1 MSRRTRAPRG
11 EAAPAK
17 PGARDAATINSIKF
31 SELTV
36 GLEVEGEKFPGVAK
50 IKSIEQMKDRTDD
63 NGDRVACLF
72 LKRAVG
78 RMPMD
83 PNYIM
88 SFDKFWLV
96 GAKTQTPQD
105 ARDSEDDDFYVA
117 PEPKRSRVERAKD
130 VENKALQ
137 EAAEAEERSNKRQKQ
152 MEEDAAEE
160 DARTLAPAPPPSPGS
175 GHPEWLNKLEKKH
188 IDVMNVAVLKEASSR
203 LGLSTVGNKETLK
216 KRLMSHLKLGGAASG
231 LSNPSR
237 AILPNPPASPPGTTT
252 GVTVNAGQ
260 EWFPQ
265 AVVNGELSTHEKELL
280 SDKGMNTSSECL
292 LSMEHGELRST
303 YLNVMRRTNTEA
315 TDDQLVA
322 DAHGLDRDQMISPLE
337 LLVREGRLTLHVDR
351 DDGKLK
357 LGLYHLST
365 ADLHA
370 AEARAEA
377 LASRGLVK
385 VRLVSAAL

>member
-1 MSRRTRAPRG
+1 MSRRTRAPRR

-36 GLEVEGEKFPGVAK
+36 GLEVEGDKFAGVAK

-63 NGDRVACLF
+63 NGDQVAVLR
-72 LKRAVG
+72 LRRPVG

-83 PNYIM
+83 PYYIM
-88 SFDKFWLV
+88 PYDKFWLV

-105 ARDSEDDDFYVA
+105 ARDSDDDFYVPPA
-117 PEPKRSRVERAKD
+117 AKRSRAERAKD

-137 EAAEAEERSNKRQKQ
+137 EAAEAEERSNKRQRE
-152 MEEDAAEE
+152 MEEDAKEE
-160 DARTLAPAPPPSPGS
+160 DARTEAPAPAPSPGS
-175 GHPEWLNKLEKKH
+175 RPAEWLNDATKEH
-188 IDVMNVAVLKEASSR
+188 IDVMNVAELKAASSE
-203 LGLSTVGNKETLK
+203 LGLSTVGLKDALK

-231 LSNPSR
+231 YSNPSR
-237 AILPNPPASPPGTTT
+237 ASLPNPPASPPGTTT

-265 AVVNGELSTHEKELL
+265 QVVEGGELSTQEKELL
-280 SDKGMNTSSECL
+280 TDEGMNTSSACL
-292 LSMEHGELRST
+292 LRMEPGELRST
-303 YLNVMRRTNTEA
+303 YLNVMRCTNKEA
-315 TDDQLVA
+315 TDDELVA
-322 DAHGLDRDQMISPLE
+322 EVDAMDRDQMISPLE
-337 LLVREGRLTLHVDR
+337 RFVRAGRLTLFVDR

-357 LGLYHLST
+357 VGLYDLPP
-365 ADLHA
+365 ADLLA

-377 LASRGLVK
+377 LK
-385 VRLVSAAL
+385 VRLVSVAL